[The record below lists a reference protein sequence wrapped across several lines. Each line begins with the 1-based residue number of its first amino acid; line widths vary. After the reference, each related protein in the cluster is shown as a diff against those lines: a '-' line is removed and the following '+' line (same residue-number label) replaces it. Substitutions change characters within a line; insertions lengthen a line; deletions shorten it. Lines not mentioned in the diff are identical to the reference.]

1 MGYEQSLALREWSA
15 QVGSRETKKNAV
27 WRSFYC
33 ELVLVNADA
42 LLILGHVL
50 ETNHTAREC
59 EKGIVLTATYV
70 LTGVDMS
77 SALSDNDIA
86 GDYALA
92 VSLLRTKT
100 LGLRVTAVLGGTNA
114 LLMSKELKIKL
125 QHRFLPPLIVN

>member
-1 MGYEQSLALREWSA
+1 M
-15 QVGSRETKKNAV
+15 
-27 WRSFYC
+27 
-33 ELVLVNADA
+33 
-42 LLILGHVL
+42 L
-50 ETNHTAREC
+50 ETNHTVREC

-100 LGLRVTAVLGGTNA
+100 LRLGVTAVLSGTNA

-125 QHRFLPPLIVN
+125 QHRFLPPLIVNWVVKTHLVLYLVYVKIFVIILKHINKLKEICAQ

>member
-1 MGYEQSLALREWSA
+1 MAFFLFGES
-15 QVGSRETKKNAV
+15 
-27 WRSFYC
+27 
-33 ELVLVNADA
+33 VLVNADA
-42 LLILGHVL
+42 LLILSHML
-50 ETNHTAREC
+50 ETDHTVREC

-70 LTGVDMS
+70 LTGVDVS

-100 LGLRVTAVLGGTNA
+100 LGLRVTAVLSGTNA

-125 QHRFLPPLIVN
+125 QHRFLPPLIVNWLSGQLILDLVYVKIFVVILKHIN